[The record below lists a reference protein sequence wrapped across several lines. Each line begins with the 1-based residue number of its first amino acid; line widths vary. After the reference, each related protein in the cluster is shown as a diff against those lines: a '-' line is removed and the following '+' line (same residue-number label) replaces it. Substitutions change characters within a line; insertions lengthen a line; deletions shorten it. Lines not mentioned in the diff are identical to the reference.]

1 MAVGDLITAARFN
14 NLQSRI
20 ATIQGNGSGSDGYGQ
35 QLESAQALT
44 SATVTAQDMQ
54 GLYIDMSRARTHQTG
69 TVPVSIESINIGD
82 LILDDDTSPYVEKA
96 VSAFESLMLAIE
108 ADRFLIND
116 SQATL
121 DAGITSTRTTGW
133 SGNLQHEVEVTFD
146 TADKARHFFNSGGQ
160 LRFYST
166 LSGGTELKTDDWRL
180 ILNNAGQVQ
189 FKHNETSSSGTGTA
203 FAIGFYNLTNTYQ
216 LIFEKVGSDV
226 NAAYA
231 ENRYTIAARK
241 QSDSIIKFLIS
252 FRDEDTGDSP
262 IIPVPPGGIV
272 GGVDESVDGT
282 LKSIVQIYRA
292 TGPSVEVDAPN
303 LFNSII
309 L

>member
-180 ILNNAGQVQ
+180 ILNNAGQVLVLLLLLV
-189 FKHNETSSSGTGTA
+189 F
-203 FAIGFYNLTNTYQ
+203 
-216 LIFEKVGSDV
+216 
-226 NAAYA
+226 
-231 ENRYTIAARK
+231 
-241 QSDSIIKFLIS
+241 II
-252 FRDEDTGDSP
+252 
-262 IIPVPPGGIV
+262 
-272 GGVDESVDGT
+272 
-282 LKSIVQIYRA
+282 
-292 TGPSVEVDAPN
+292 
-303 LFNSII
+303 
-309 L
+309 